1 MALLFLFA
9 AIAGEYGPGWQVLAW
24 IVLILVV
31 VGLIRWAYI
40 KNQHQES
47 RREAYIKKQHQ
58 ESRREAYIK
67 KQHQESRREA
77 YIKNQHQESTQ
88 PGSTEATGDSENYGW
103 GGGNFTSDSEQPLST
118 VEAAAVDPQAIS
130 RPDIFEDLQQLAR
143 LRDAGIITNEEFEAK
158 KRELL
163 DRL

>member
-1 MALLFLFA
+1 MALVFLFA
-9 AIAGEYGPGWQVLAW
+9 AIGGEYGPGWQVLAW

-40 KNQHQES
+40 KKQHQES
-47 RREAYIKKQHQ
+47 RRWAYIKKQHQ
-58 ESRREAYIK
+58 ESRRGAYIK
-67 KQHQESRREA
+67 K
-77 YIKNQHQESTQ
+77 QHQESTQ